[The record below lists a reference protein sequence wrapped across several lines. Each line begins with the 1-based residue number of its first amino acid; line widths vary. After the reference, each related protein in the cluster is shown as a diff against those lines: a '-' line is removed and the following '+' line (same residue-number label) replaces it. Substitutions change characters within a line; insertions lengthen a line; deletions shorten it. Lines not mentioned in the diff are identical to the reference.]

1 MSLPDPRTDP
11 RLDTA
16 ALTPP
21 VPWEFRRFLGERP
34 GAGGSG
40 DPVADGVQPV
50 GRPGKVGVLDL
61 ALGVDASSTVQK
73 TGVTSRFVKAPMQFT
88 RPLYIDPLDPG
99 EAFVYVRSTG
109 GGLAQNDRVRQR
121 ITLGPGA
128 RVTVTTP
135 AGTPVH
141 RMNAGCATQWI
152 SLSVGE
158 DAVCEYLPGQ
168 NTLFA
173 GSRLLQVTDADLAD
187 SATLLA
193 ADVIL
198 TGRLARGERDLFDAL
213 GQCWRIAR
221 AGRPLLSD
229 SLCVVGAGAGRSEML
244 LSRWPVWGTVL
255 IVPPVAGSTQAR
267 PVPGETSSGVGP
279 ERRAGIPVKELLA
292 SVRELLVELTASSS
306 SVAASTDVPDL
317 TAAASTMV
325 NDAGITVRVA
335 GEDPVS
341 VRAVVDAVHD
351 HARRA
356 LLGRPAVDL
365 RRM

>member
-1 MSLPDPRTDP
+1 MTSAVPVGRPPAP
-11 RLDTA
+11 RLDPV

-21 VPWEFRRFLGERP
+21 VPWEFASFLED
-34 GAGGSG
+34 AEDAAS
-40 DPVADGVQPV
+40 DGVQPV

-61 ALGVDASSTVQK
+61 SLGVDAASSVQK
-73 TGVTSRFVKAPMQFT
+73 TGVTSRYVKAPMQFT
-88 RPLYIDPLDPG
+88 RPLYIDPADPG

-109 GGLAQNDRVRQR
+109 GGLAQNDRIRQR
-121 ITLGPGA
+121 VTLGDGA
-128 RVTVTTP
+128 RATVTTP

-141 RMNAGCATQWI
+141 RMNAGLATQWI
-152 SLSVGE
+152 SLTVGE

-173 GSRLLQVTDADLAD
+173 GSRLLQVTDVDLAD
-187 SATLLA
+187 SAMLLA

-213 GQCWRIAR
+213 GQCWRVER
-221 AGRPLLSD
+221 GGRPLLSD
-229 SLCVVGAGAGRSEML
+229 MMCVVGAGQGRSEML

-255 IVPPVAGSTQAR
+255 IVPPAGS
-267 PVPGETSSGVGP
+267 S
-279 ERRAGIPVKELLA
+279 VKELLA
-292 SVRELLVELTASSS
+292 SVRDLLVERCAG
-306 SVAASTDVPDL
+306 VAAEDL

-335 GEDPVS
+335 GEDPVT
-341 VRAVVDAVHD
+341 VRAIVDAVHD

>member
-61 ALGVDASSTVQK
+61 VLGVDASSTVQK
-73 TGVTSRFVKAPMQFT
+73 TGVTSRFVKAPVQFT

-158 DAVCEYLPGQ
+158 EAVCEYLPGQ

-173 GSRLLQVTDADLAD
+173 GSRLLQVTDVSLAD

-193 ADVIL
+193 ADVVL

-229 SLCVVGAGAGRSEML
+229 LLCVVGAGAGRSEML

-255 IVPPVAGSTQAR
+255 IVPPVVTAG
-267 PVPGETSSGVGP
+267 
-279 ERRAGIPVKELLA
+279 AGVKELLA
-292 SVRELLVELTASSS
+292 SVRELLVELTAASAS
-306 SVAASTDVPDL
+306 APASTDVPDL

>member
-1 MSLPDPRTDP
+1 MSSAVPVGRRPDP
-11 RLDTA
+11 RLDPVT
-16 ALTPP
+16 LTPP
-21 VPWEFRRFLGERP
+21 VPWEFRGFLED
-34 GAGGSG
+34 AAS
-40 DPVADGVQPV
+40 DGVQPV

-61 ALGVDASSTVQK
+61 TLGMDAVSPVQK
-73 TGVTSRFVKAPMQFT
+73 TGVTSRYVKAPMQFT

-109 GGLAQNDRVRQR
+109 GGLAQNDRIRQR
-121 ITLGPGA
+121 ITIGDGA
-128 RVTVTTP
+128 RATVTTP

-141 RMNAGCATQWI
+141 RMNAGAATQWI
-152 SLSVGE
+152 SLTVGE

-168 NTLFA
+168 NILFA
-173 GSRLLQVTDADLAD
+173 GSRVLQVTDVSLAA

-213 GQCWRIAR
+213 GQCWRVER
-221 AGRPLLSD
+221 GGRPLLSD
-229 SLCVVGAGAGRSEML
+229 TLCVVGAGAGRSEML

-255 IVPPVAGSTQAR
+255 IVPPVGSAGSPSTAISAK
-267 PVPGETSSGVGP
+267 VS
-279 ERRAGIPVKELLA
+279 VKELLA
-292 SVRELLVELTASSS
+292 SVRELLVARCADTEPA
-306 SVAASTDVPDL
+306 DL
-317 TAAASTMV
+317 IAAASTMV

-335 GEDPVS
+335 GEDPVA

-356 LLGRPAVDL
+356 LLGRRAVDL

>member
-1 MSLPDPRTDP
+1 MTSAV
-11 RLDTA
+11 RLDPV

-21 VPWEFRRFLGERP
+21 VPWEFRGFFRD
-34 GAGGSG
+34 A
-40 DPVADGVQPV
+40 ADAAT
-50 GRPGKVGVLDL
+50 VGVLDL
-61 ALGVDASSTVQK
+61 TLGVDAASSVQK
-73 TGVTSRFVKAPMQFT
+73 TGVTSRYVKAPMQFT
-88 RPLYIDPLDPG
+88 RPLYIDPADPG

-109 GGLAQNDRVRQR
+109 GGLAQNDRIRQQ
-121 ITLGPGA
+121 ITLGDGA
-128 RVTVTTP
+128 RATVTTP

-152 SLSVGE
+152 SLTVGE
-158 DAVCEYLPGQ
+158 SAVCEYLPGQ

-173 GSRLLQVTDADLAD
+173 GSRLLQVTDVSLAD

-213 GQCWRIAR
+213 GQCWRIER
-221 AGRPLLSD
+221 GGRPLLSD
-229 SLCVVGAGAGRSEML
+229 TLCVVGAGQGRSEML

-255 IVPPVAGSTQAR
+255 IVPPAGAPGAARSAGS
-267 PVPGETSSGVGP
+267 
-279 ERRAGIPVKELLA
+279 VKSLLA
-292 SVRELLVELTASSS
+292 SVRELLVERCAG
-306 SVAASTDVPDL
+306 TDAGDF

-335 GEDPVS
+335 GEDPVA
-341 VRAVVDAVHD
+341 VRAIVDSVHD

>member
-1 MSLPDPRTDP
+1 MTSAV
-11 RLDTA
+11 RLDPV

-21 VPWEFRRFLGERP
+21 VPWEFRGFLGDAA
-34 GAGGSG
+34 GA
-40 DPVADGVQPV
+40 ATDGVQPV

-61 ALGVDASSTVQK
+61 TLGVDAAGR
-73 TGVTSRFVKAPMQFT
+73 TGVNSRYVKAPMQFT
-88 RPLYIDPLDPG
+88 RPLYIDSADPG

-109 GGLAQNDRVRQR
+109 GGLAQNDRIRQR
-121 ITLGPGA
+121 ITLGDGA
-128 RVTVTTP
+128 RATVTTP

-141 RMNAGCATQWI
+141 RMNVGCATQWI
-152 SLSVGE
+152 SLTVGE

-173 GSRLLQVTDADLAD
+173 GSRLLQVTDVSLAE

-198 TGRLARGERDLFDAL
+198 TGRLARDERDLFDAL
-213 GQCWRIAR
+213 GQCWRVER
-221 AGRPLLSD
+221 GGRPLLSD
-229 SLCVVGAGAGRSEML
+229 TLCVVGAGQGRSEML

-255 IVPPVAGSTQAR
+255 IVPPAGAAGSD
-267 PVPGETSSGVGP
+267 GS
-279 ERRAGIPVKELLA
+279 VKALLA
-292 SVRELLVELTASSS
+292 SVRELLVERC
-306 SVAASTDVPDL
+306 VGTDAGDL

-335 GEDPVS
+335 GEDPVA

-351 HARRA
+351 QTRRA
-356 LLGRPAVDL
+356 LLGRPTVDL

>member
-1 MSLPDPRTDP
+1 MSSA
-11 RLDTA
+11 RLDPV

-21 VPWEFRRFLGERP
+21 VPWEFASFLGD
-34 GAGGSG
+34 A
-40 DPVADGVQPV
+40 ATDGVQPV

-61 ALGVDASSTVQK
+61 TLGVDAASEMQK
-73 TGVTSRFVKAPMQFT
+73 TGVTSRYVKAPMQFT
-88 RPLYIDPLDPG
+88 RPLYVDPADLG

-109 GGLAQNDRVRQR
+109 GGLAQNDRIRQR
-121 ITLGPGA
+121 ITLGDGA
-128 RVTVTTP
+128 RATVTTP

-141 RMNAGCATQWI
+141 RMNAGLATQWI
-152 SLSVGE
+152 SLTGGE

-173 GSRLLQVTDADLAD
+173 GARLLQVTDVSLAH

-213 GQCWRIAR
+213 GQCWRVER
-221 AGRPLLSD
+221 GGRPLLSD

-255 IVPPVAGSTQAR
+255 IVPPAGAAGPTGSTGSA
-267 PVPGETSSGVGP
+267 GVS
-279 ERRAGIPVKELLA
+279 VKELLA
-292 SVRELLVELTASSS
+292 SVRNLLVERCAASSP
-306 SVAASTDVPDL
+306 DDL

-335 GEDPVS
+335 GEDPVA
-341 VRAVVDAVHD
+341 VRATVDAVHD
-351 HARRA
+351 QARRA

>member
-1 MSLPDPRTDP
+1 MTSAVPVGRPPAP
-11 RLDTA
+11 RLDPV

-21 VPWEFRRFLGERP
+21 VPWEFASFLED
-34 GAGGSG
+34 GGDAAS
-40 DPVADGVQPV
+40 DGVQPV

-61 ALGVDASSTVQK
+61 TLGVDAAGR
-73 TGVTSRFVKAPMQFT
+73 TGVTSRYVKAPMQFT
-88 RPLYIDPLDPG
+88 RPLYIDPADPG

-109 GGLAQNDRVRQR
+109 GGLAQNDRIRQR
-121 ITLGPGA
+121 VTLGDGA
-128 RVTVTTP
+128 RATVTTP

-141 RMNAGCATQWI
+141 RMNAGLATQWI
-152 SLSVGE
+152 SLTVGE

-173 GSRLLQVTDADLAD
+173 GSRLLQVTDVDLAD

-213 GQCWRIAR
+213 GQCWRVER
-221 AGRPLLSD
+221 GGRPLLSD
-229 SLCVVGAGAGRSEML
+229 MMCVVGAGQGRSEML

-255 IVPPVAGSTQAR
+255 IVPPVGPAGSPSTAISAK
-267 PVPGETSSGVGP
+267 VS
-279 ERRAGIPVKELLA
+279 VKSLLA
-292 SVRELLVELTASSS
+292 SVRELLVARC
-306 SVAASTDVPDL
+306 ADTDPADL

-335 GEDPVS
+335 GEDPVT
-341 VRAVVDAVHD
+341 VRAIVDAVHD

>member
-1 MSLPDPRTDP
+1 MTSAV
-11 RLDTA
+11 RLDPV

-21 VPWEFRRFLGERP
+21 VPWEFRGFFRD
-34 GAGGSG
+34 AA
-40 DPVADGVQPV
+40 DAATDGVQPV

-61 ALGVDASSTVQK
+61 TLGVDAASSVQK
-73 TGVTSRFVKAPMQFT
+73 TGVTSRYVKAPMQFT
-88 RPLYIDPLDPG
+88 RPLYIDPADPG

-109 GGLAQNDRVRQR
+109 GGLAQNDRIRQQ
-121 ITLGPGA
+121 ITLGDGA
-128 RVTVTTP
+128 RATVTTP

-152 SLSVGE
+152 SLTVGE
-158 DAVCEYLPGQ
+158 SAVCEYLPGQ

-173 GSRLLQVTDADLAD
+173 GSRLLQVTDVSLAD

-213 GQCWRIAR
+213 GQCWRIER
-221 AGRPLLSD
+221 GGRPLLSD
-229 SLCVVGAGAGRSEML
+229 TLCVVGAGQGRSEML

-255 IVPPVAGSTQAR
+255 IVPPAGAPGAARSAGS
-267 PVPGETSSGVGP
+267 
-279 ERRAGIPVKELLA
+279 VKSLLA
-292 SVRELLVELTASSS
+292 SVRELLVERCAG
-306 SVAASTDVPDL
+306 TDAGDF

-335 GEDPVS
+335 GEDPVA

-351 HARRA
+351 HTRRA

>member
-1 MSLPDPRTDP
+1 VTSVA
-11 RLDTA
+11 RLDPV

-21 VPWEFRRFLGERP
+21 VPWEFRRFLGD
-34 GAGGSG
+34 ATS
-40 DPVADGVQPV
+40 DGVQPV

-61 ALGVDASSTVQK
+61 TLGVDDASSVQK
-73 TGVTSRFVKAPMQFT
+73 TGVTSRYVKAPMQFT
-88 RPLYIDPLDPG
+88 RPLYIDPADPG

-109 GGLAQNDRVRQR
+109 GGLAQNDRIRQR
-121 ITLGPGA
+121 VTLGDGA
-128 RVTVTTP
+128 RATVTTP

-141 RMNAGCATQWI
+141 RMNAGLATQWI

-173 GSRLLQVTDADLAD
+173 GSRLLQVTDVDLAD

-213 GQCWRIAR
+213 GQCWRIER
-221 AGRPLLSD
+221 GGRPLLSD
-229 SLCVVGAGAGRSEML
+229 TLCVVGAGAGRSEML
-244 LSRWPVWGTVL
+244 LSHWPVWGTVL
-255 IVPPVAGSTQAR
+255 IVPPARAAGS
-267 PVPGETSSGVGP
+267 VGS
-279 ERRAGIPVKELLA
+279 AKALLA
-292 SVRELLVELTASSS
+292 SVRELLVERCAG
-306 SVAASTDVPDL
+306 TDAGDL

-341 VRAVVDAVHD
+341 VRMVVDAVHD
-351 HARRA
+351 HARQA